1 MAYLRVFG
9 PFGPDRVDIG
19 PAIVASLYA
28 NAHRGDKGRPAK
40 IQDFLPSFGGDTE
53 SAPVSEAELRQKA
66 DAAMKVW
73 ATASKR

>member
-19 PAIVASLYA
+19 PAILASLYA

-40 IQDFLPSFGGDTE
+40 IQDFLPSFGETE
-53 SAPVSEAELRQKA
+53 TAPVSEAELRQKA

-73 ATASKR
+73 AAATKR